1 MSSDFCEQLLGV
13 LLNPKMPEELVQ
25 TTLHL
30 AAMWGNPVSVDGEGN
45 RANRSPN
52 LKLQL
57 GRKTTENFE
66 NQAQPDL
73 AAVSP

>member
-52 LKLQL
+52 FKLQL
-57 GRKTTENFE
+57 GTTENIE
-66 NQAQPDL
+66 NQAPPDMT
-73 AAVSP
+73 AVSP